1 MREIQ
6 KPVWLA
12 LACLVT
18 LLALAA
24 AVIQLWP
31 AG

>member
-18 LLALAA
+18 LLALGA
-24 AVIQLWP
+24 AVVRLWP